1 MRLEEGPWAGAP
13 RCFPSQASPASAVKL
28 PRFPRDPARSHAV
41 PALSGLGCSLCRSAS
56 GGASGFSEPQLHSTR
71 SLPPPAPPAP
81 PRAPLFSPSK
91 ERFPI
96 NSLLPSPIYSF
107 ILFQVPY
114 HGLCFYLVWFLLF
127 SAAPAYV
134 PSVGHH
140 SACNCCA
147 RQAFYLSVPGG

>member
-1 MRLEEGPWAGAP
+1 MGR
-13 RCFPSQASPASAVKL
+13 RTQVFPIPG
-28 PRFPRDPARSHAV
+28 FPRQCCQAPEIPTRSREIPCG

-71 SLPPPAPPAP
+71 SFPPPAPPP
-81 PRAPLFSPSK
+81 RPSLPRAPLFSPSK

-147 RQAFYLSVPGG
+147 RQAFYLGVPGG

>member
-1 MRLEEGPWAGAP
+1 MGR
-13 RCFPSQASPASAVKL
+13 RTQVFPIPG
-28 PRFPRDPARSHAV
+28 FPRQCCQAPEIPTRSREIPCG

-147 RQAFYLSVPGG
+147 CQAFYLGVPGG